1 MPAPAQYT
9 RARAQPEVRAPR
21 YGVEERQIG
30 DYTYRVTLL
39 GASAGCRMAVR
50 LAKLLAP
57 SAANG
62 LEGLTGS
69 RSDGLGSLAVG
80 IGECLRELT
89 ARITPDEFTSLAAEL
104 ARNTT
109 VAVDAEHEPTLSAI
123 YDEHFAGHYDWLMA
137 WFAFAME
144 ANFRSFFAGTSGAY
158 AAALVAQLAGLM
170 ERFGQVSA
178 SRQASSGTSTESPQ
192 AAATATA

>member
-1 MPAPAQYT
+1 MASPGA
-9 RARAQPEVRAPR
+9 RARAPHDVRAPR
-21 YGVEERQIG
+21 TGVEERVIG
-30 DYTYRVTLL
+30 EYTYRVTLL

-109 VAVDAEHEPTLSAI
+109 VAVDAELEPTLSAI